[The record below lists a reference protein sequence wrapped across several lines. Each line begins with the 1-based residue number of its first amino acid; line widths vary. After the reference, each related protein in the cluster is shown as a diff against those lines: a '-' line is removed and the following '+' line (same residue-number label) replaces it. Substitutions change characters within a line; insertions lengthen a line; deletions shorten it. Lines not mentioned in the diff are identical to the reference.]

1 MVVSITPPSEDVSA
15 LHGGTE
21 GGLENRDL
29 FYFPDMGDLPEFDL
43 PEDLEL
49 PNIASDLQ
57 VCPLLCHRPLMLTTP
72 AQFQLA
78 EAEGATIVPT
88 LNLAELPEEG
98 RVSRHNLYVVYL
110 VRDPR
115 AVMVSRGKL
124 GWCSGPDC
132 ADVGV
137 HCGQLEQD
145 MAGLDRMEQVKDL
158 KNILVSKQGAVFIPL
173 ALSEENKTVSLFCG
187 ILFTFLR

>member
-88 LNLAELPEEG
+88 LNLAELPEEIMEDLPDITAASPAQAG
-98 RVSRHNLYVVYL
+98 G
-110 VRDPR
+110 PP
-115 AVMVSRGKL
+115 AAAAPPPPPAAI
-124 GWCSGPDC
+124 SGPQPP
-132 ADVGV
+132 AVV
-137 HCGQLEQD
+137 SPPPPPPAAVSPPPPPPPPTGQPPPPPQ
-145 MAGLDRMEQVKDL
+145 
-158 KNILVSKQGAVFIPL
+158 
-173 ALSEENKTVSLFCG
+173 LSSPPPPPPPVEAAEDQAC
-187 ILFTFLR
+187 